1 MVRPQSMSN
10 ASLACHKGAG
20 AIRQRFACYFYRCW
34 DWYTTGFRWG
44 GGWIQPILCDTR
56 GWFLNL
62 GLRVSCHSR
71 LSCSHP
77 WTSEN
82 DPSKCQQIKCAAVL
96 GLLLGVGAVG
106 MVCVGQKSARKSGG
120 LHLESALG
128 ANREH
133 WRATPHGTIPQQG
146 SACRDPS
153 KPVFSPGTQRNTCL
167 DDGVLDTG
175 GPVVQ
180 AIIVHH
186 PPPFP

>member
-1 MVRPQSMSN
+1 MPAWHATRVQEQFVRGLP
-10 ASLACHKGAG
+10 
-20 AIRQRFACYFYRCW
+20 AIFIVVGIGIQLGS
-34 DWYTTGFRWG
+34 DGG

-146 SACRDPS
+146 SAGRDPS
-153 KPVFSPGTQRNTCL
+153 KPVFFHL
-167 DDGVLDTG
+167 
-175 GPVVQ
+175 GPKETHV
-180 AIIVHH
+180 
-186 PPPFP
+186 